1 MNAMSTFRIL
11 RWGSDELP
19 PVVCLH
25 DLRGHARR
33 FERLARMLE
42 PGRMVVAYDLRGH
55 GRSPWSGP
63 HTMLRHMD
71 DLTLVLDQCSID
83 QTGLIGAGF
92 GARLAIEYAIA
103 NQERIN
109 SITLLEPPLAPDP
122 DEMLRAA
129 DAERNGGG
137 FAGVDEAIELR
148 RSVDGL
154 IHTPRALLEEEMGE
168 HLVADDDG
176 EFRYR
181 YSHEAVATALEEIA
195 HPATHLTDLLCP
207 TMVIRALDC
216 SWMTEQDVER
226 ITDEVRRVRIEEVP
240 GGRVVLW
247 DALAESSAL
256 VRDFLV
262 ARRKTA

>member
-1 MNAMSTFRIL
+1 MGPMSPFRIL

-25 DLRGHARR
+25 DVRGHARR

-63 HTMLRHMD
+63 HTMLQHMD
-71 DLTLVLDQCSID
+71 DLSAVLEQCSID
-83 QTGLIGAGF
+83 QTGLIGDGF

-109 SITLLEPPLAPDP
+109 SITLLEPPIEPDP
-122 DEMLRAA
+122 DQMLRE
-129 DAERNGGG
+129 AEVELLGGG
-137 FAGVDEAIELR
+137 FAGVDEAVER
-148 RSVDGL
+148 RRLEDGL
-154 IHTPRALLEEEMGE
+154 MHTPRALLEEEMGE

-176 EFRYR
+176 RFRYR

-195 HPATHLTDLLCP
+195 QPATGLPELLCP
-207 TMVIRALDC
+207 TMVIRALGASRMSD
-216 SWMTEQDVER
+216 EDIER
-226 ITDEVRRVRIEEVP
+226 INDEVRRVRIEEVP

>member
-1 MNAMSTFRIL
+1 MASMSSFRIL
-11 RWGSDELP
+11 RWGSEELP

-42 PGRMVVAYDLRGH
+42 PGRLVVAYDLRGH

-63 HTMLRHMD
+63 HTMLQHMD
-71 DLTLVLDQCSID
+71 DLTLVLEQCSIE
-83 QTGLIGAGF
+83 QTGLIGDGF
-92 GARLAIEYAIA
+92 GARLAIDYAVA

-109 SITLLEPPLAPDP
+109 SITLLEPPLNPDP
-122 DEMLRAA
+122 DELLRAA
-129 DAERNGGG
+129 EAERLGGG
-137 FAGVDEAIELR
+137 FAGVDEAIEQR
-148 RSVDGL
+148 RLDDGL
-154 IHTPRALLEEEMGE
+154 VHTPRALLEEEMGE
-168 HLVADDDG
+168 HLVADEDG
-176 EFRYR
+176 RYRYR
-181 YSHEAVATALEEIA
+181 YSHEAVATALEEMA
-195 HPATHLTDLLCP
+195 HPVIDLPDVLCP
-207 TMVIRALDC
+207 TMVIRAEGSSCVTDH
-216 SWMTEQDVER
+216 DVEL
-226 ITDEVRRVRIEEVP
+226 INDQVRRVRIEEVP

>member
-1 MNAMSTFRIL
+1 MAAMSSFRIL

-63 HTMLRHMD
+63 HTVEQHLD
-71 DLTLVLDQCSID
+71 DLSEVLDECAID
-83 QTGLIGAGF
+83 QTGLIGESF
-92 GARLAIEYAIA
+92 GARLALEYAIR
-103 NQERIN
+103 NQERVN
-109 SITLLEPPLAPDP
+109 SITLLEPPLAPSP
-122 DEMLRAA
+122 EAMLRLAQ
-129 DAERNGGG
+129 DERRGGG
-137 FAGVDEAIELR
+137 FTSMDEAIER
-148 RSVDGL
+148 RREQDGL

-168 HLVADDDG
+168 HLVADEDG
-176 EFRYR
+176 RFHYR
-181 YSHEAVATALEEIA
+181 YSHEAVAAALEELA
-195 HPATHLTDLLCP
+195 HPATHLNDVPCP
-207 TMVIRALDC
+207 TMVVQAEDS
-216 SWMTEQDVER
+216 SWLSDEDLER
-226 ITDEVRRVRIEEVP
+226 LTDEIRRVRIEQVP

>member
-1 MNAMSTFRIL
+1 MAVMSTFRIL

-33 FERLARMLE
+33 FERLARILE
-42 PGRMVVAYDLRGH
+42 PGRAVVAYDLRGH

-63 HTMLRHMD
+63 HSMLQHMD
-71 DLTLVLDQCSID
+71 DLSLVLEQCAID
-83 QTGLIGAGF
+83 QTGLIGEGF
-92 GARLAIEYAIA
+92 GARLAIEYAVA

-109 SITLLEPPLAPDP
+109 SITLLEPPLSPDP
-122 DEMLRAA
+122 DQMLQAA
-129 DAERNGGG
+129 EAERHGGG

-148 RSVDGL
+148 RLEDGL
-154 IHTPRALLEEEMGE
+154 LHTPRALLEEEMGE

-176 EFRYR
+176 TYRYR

-195 HPATHLTDLLCP
+195 HPATHLSDLLCP
-207 TMVIRALDC
+207 TMVIRAQGG
-216 SWMTEQDVER
+216 SWMTDQDVER
-226 ITDEVRRVRIEEVP
+226 ITDEVRRVRIEDVP
-240 GGRVVLW
+240 GGHVVLW

>member
-1 MNAMSTFRIL
+1 MAAMSSFRIL

-63 HTMLRHMD
+63 HTMLQHMD
-71 DLTLVLDQCSID
+71 DLALVLEQCSID
-83 QTGLIGAGF
+83 QTGLIGDGF
-92 GARLAIEYAIA
+92 GARLAIEYAIE
-103 NQERIN
+103 NQEQIN
-109 SITLLEPPLAPDP
+109 SITLLEPPLSPDP

-129 DAERNGGG
+129 DAERHGGG
-137 FAGVDEAIELR
+137 FAGVDEAIEQR
-148 RSVDGL
+148 RVEDGL
-154 IHTPRALLEEEMGE
+154 EHTPRALLEEEMGE

-176 EFRYR
+176 RYRYR

-195 HPATHLTDLLCP
+195 HPATRLSDLLCP
-207 TMVIRALDC
+207 TMVIRAQSSSCVTD
-216 SWMTEQDVER
+216 QDLER
-226 ITDEVRRVRIEEVP
+226 ITDEVRRVRVEEVP